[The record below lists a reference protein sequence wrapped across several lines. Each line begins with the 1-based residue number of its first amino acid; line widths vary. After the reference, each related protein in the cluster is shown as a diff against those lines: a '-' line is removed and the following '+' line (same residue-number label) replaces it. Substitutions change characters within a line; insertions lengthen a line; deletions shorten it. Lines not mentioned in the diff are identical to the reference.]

1 MEKIKED
8 NMIFKRKKLF
18 CRALLL
24 LVLLA
29 AVTAAVLF
37 ALRPDLRFIVKH
49 EFGRLSESAELIRV
63 SEKNLNLESMYIDEL
78 EQNGCILNQSL
89 MLVNSDNLLPE
100 GFSADTQEYK
110 SSGAVIN
117 RCALNAFEKLS
128 EAVRDETGQNLYIM
142 SSFRT
147 AAEQEDILAQEGSD
161 TAMAAGSS
169 EHQTGLA
176 LDVYTDGFAGMGF
189 LKSDAGQFVN
199 SECGEYGF
207 IIRYPLFK
215 KKVTGIEYEP
225 WHIRYVGLPHSEIIS
240 LEHETFEEYVEGLEI
255 GKFYEYGGY
264 IISRQQGEL
273 IRVPDGS
280 EKTVSGDNCG
290 GWIITVKK

>member
-1 MEKIKED
+1 M
-8 NMIFKRKKLF
+8 FKRKKLF
-18 CRALLL
+18 CRAVLLL
-24 LVLLA
+24 LMLALA
-29 AVTAAVLF
+29 AAAVLF

-49 EFGRLSESAELIRV
+49 EFGRLSESAEIAEV
-63 SEKNLNLESMYIDEL
+63 SEKHLNLESMYIDEL

-89 MLVNSDNLLPE
+89 MLVNADNLLPE
-100 GFSADTQEYK
+100 SFSADTEEYK

-128 EAVRDETGQNLYIM
+128 EAVKKETGENLYIM

-147 AAEQEDILAQEGSD
+147 AAEQEDILSQQGSD

-176 LDVYTDGFAGMGF
+176 LDVYTNGYAGMGF

-199 SECGEYGF
+199 SKCGEYGF

-215 KKVTGIEYEP
+215 KKITKIEYEP
-225 WHIRYVGLPHSEIIS
+225 WHIRYVGFPHSEIII
-240 LEHETFEEYVEGLEI
+240 LEHETLEEYIEGFEI
-255 GKFYEYGGY
+255 GKFYEYGEY
-264 IISRQQGEL
+264 IISRQKGDL